1 MDSPAVNEI
10 EDISVSFINNNDSNS
25 SLGLLFRKYEL
36 KEKSVIMKI
45 RVN

>member
-1 MDSPAVNEI
+1 MDSPAVNKI
-10 EDISVSFINNNDSNS
+10 EDISVSFINSNDSKS
-25 SLGLLFRKYEL
+25 SLGLLIRKYEL